1 MELVFDKRNTKS
13 NTMSVSIICPTYNE
27 EPFIDS
33 CIQSVLAQDIPFDQ
47 WELLIVDGGSTD
59 QTRKLI
65 EPYQKQYPNIRL
77 LDNPKRTVPYA
88 MNIGIRAAKGEYICR
103 IDAHADYPM
112 NYISTLLGYINSLS
126 DAVNV
131 GAACITRPRSESNK
145 ARAIAAVLSDKFGVG
160 GSAFRL
166 GVSKVTETDT
176 VPFGFFRRE
185 VFERVGLYDE
195 RLTRNQDIELNKRIK
210 QYGGKIYLVPDVT
223 CTYYARDT
231 YSALAHNN
239 YANGK
244 WNILTVYY
252 TKSFRSL
259 GLRHFIPLLFVI
271 SLITGVTI
279 PIYLLLMSV
288 IALRL
293 SIQKDLLFGYVLW
306 AYVVLHISYGV
317 GSLVGLLQLPFRKR

>member
-1 MELVFDKRNTKS
+1 M
-13 NTMSVSIICPTYNE
+13 VSIVCPLYNE
-27 EPFIDS
+27 ELFIER
-33 CIQSVLAQDIPFDQ
+33 CIQSILAQDLPREQ
-47 WELLIVDGGSTD
+47 WELLLVDGGSTD
-59 QTRKLI
+59 QTRTLI
-65 EPYQKQYPNIRL
+65 APYQKEHSNIRL
-77 LDNPKRTVPYA
+77 LDNPNRIVPYA

-112 NYISTLLGYINSLS
+112 NYISTLLSYMNSLP
-126 DAVNV
+126 DATNV
-131 GAACITRPRSESNK
+131 GAACITRPRSESDK

-166 GVSKVTETDT
+166 GVNKVTETDT

-185 VFERVGLYDE
+185 VFDKVGLYDE

-210 QYGGKIYLVPDVT
+210 QSGGKIYLVPDVT

-231 YSALAHNN
+231 YSALARNN

-244 WNILTVYY
+244 WNILTVFY

-259 GLRHFIPLLFVI
+259 GFRHFVPLLFVI
-271 SLITGVTI
+271 SLVTGITI
-279 PIYLLLMSV
+279 PIYLLIMSV

-293 SIQKDLLFGYVLW
+293 SMQKGLRFGYVLW
-306 AYVVLHISYGV
+306 AYVVLHISYGT
-317 GSLVGLLQLPFRKR
+317 GSLVGLLQLPLRKR

>member
-1 MELVFDKRNTKS
+1 M
-13 NTMSVSIICPTYNE
+13 VSIVCPLYNE
-27 EPFIDS
+27 ELFIER
-33 CIQSVLAQDIPFDQ
+33 CIQSILAQDLLREQ
-47 WELLIVDGGSTD
+47 WELLLVDGGSTD
-59 QTRKLI
+59 QTRTLI
-65 EPYQKQYPNIRL
+65 APYQKEHSNIRL

-112 NYISTLLGYINSLS
+112 NYISTLLSYMNSLP
-126 DAVNV
+126 DATNV
-131 GAACITRPRSESNK
+131 GAACITRPRAESDK

-166 GVSKVTETDT
+166 GVNKVTETDT

-185 VFERVGLYDE
+185 VFDKVGLYDE

-210 QYGGKIYLVPDVT
+210 QSGGKIYLVPDVT

-231 YSALAHNN
+231 YSALARNN

-244 WNILTVYY
+244 WNILTVFY

-259 GLRHFIPLLFVI
+259 GFRHFVPLLFVI
-271 SLITGVTI
+271 SLVTGITI

-288 IALRL
+288 IALLL
-293 SIQKDLLFGYVLW
+293 SMQKDLRFGYVLW
-306 AYVVLHISYGV
+306 AYVVLHVSYGV